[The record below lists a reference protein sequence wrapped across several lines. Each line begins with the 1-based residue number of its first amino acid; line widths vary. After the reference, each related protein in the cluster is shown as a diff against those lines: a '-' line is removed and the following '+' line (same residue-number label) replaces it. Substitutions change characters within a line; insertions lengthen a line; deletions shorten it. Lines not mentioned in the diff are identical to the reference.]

1 MTASGTSLE
10 RWGDALVR
18 HAAAKI
24 PRAISA
30 TSLVKE
36 RAGFGQTVRPAPG
49 SVLASAASTQLDYF
63 FHWLRDSALVIDA
76 TRVFIRRGLDADA
89 WMSRY
94 HDFVRFSLGLN
105 AIDGR
110 ALVAAGGFRERAQA
124 DHLKYIRPD
133 EELSAVHGA
142 RVPGDVRFNAD
153 GTIDYFD
160 WHRPQNDGPAL
171 RALTCLRFADDGIG
185 SAAADALIR
194 GDLAYTARNA
204 GAPCYDIWE
213 EDWAQHYNTVIAQYA
228 ALRHGARWAEERGEA
243 AFAAELA
250 ARRDELADLLDRYWD
265 ESGGLLRS
273 RLPGGEKADEKALD
287 FSLIL
292 GVVHAGL
299 ESGPHSVADPRVRT
313 TFLWQQAM
321 FRDTYAINAGRASGI
336 MFGRYKGDTYISGGA
351 WYISTFAAA
360 EYHYRLAVAVPN
372 ESEEHI
378 ASGDAILARVRNFI
392 PASGDLSEQFDQ
404 TTGEQTS
411 AEDLTWSY
419 AGFVTA
425 WAAREAA
432 LSQAGARS

>member
-1 MTASGTSLE
+1 MTASKSSFE
-10 RWGDALVR
+10 DWGDALTR
-18 HAAAKI
+18 HSASKI
-24 PRAISA
+24 PLAISA

-36 RAGFGQTVRPAPG
+36 REGFGQTVRPAVG
-49 SVLASAASTQLDYF
+49 SVLASPTSSHLDYF
-63 FHWLRDSALVIDA
+63 FHWLRDSALVMDA
-76 TRVFIRRGLDADA
+76 TRLLIRRDIDAGA
-89 WMSRY
+89 WVRRY
-94 HDFVRFSLGLN
+94 HDFVRFSLALR

-110 ALVAAGGFRERAQA
+110 AFVAAGGFRERARR

-133 EELSAVHGA
+133 EELATVHGE

-153 GTIDYFD
+153 GTLDYFD

-185 SAAADALIR
+185 SADADDLIR
-194 GDLAYTARNA
+194 GDLAYTERNA

-228 ALRHGARWAEERGEA
+228 ALRHGARWAATRGDA
-243 AFAAELA
+243 DFAAALQARAEELS
-250 ARRDELADLLDRYWD
+250 DLLDRFWD
-265 ESGGLLRS
+265 ARDGILRS

-321 FRDTYAINAGRASGI
+321 FRDIYAINEGRSSGI

-360 EYHYRLAVAVPN
+360 EYHYRLAAAVGI
-372 ESEEHI
+372 ERDEHI
-378 ASGDAILARVRNFI
+378 ASGDAILARVREFI

-404 TTGEQTS
+404 TTGQPTS
-411 AEDLTWSY
+411 AENLTWSY
-419 AGFVTA
+419 AGFISA

-432 LSQAGARS
+432 LSQAGA